1 MGDMERLTKK
11 NSAGGYE
18 LLEGVA
24 PETAVER
31 LAGYEDAHQFLLRE
45 LEKAEAKL
53 ESMRGQ
59 GKGRSVAFQQALAEK
74 LYLGTLVERLEKPP
88 KG

>member
-1 MGDMERLTKK
+1 MERLTKK

-31 LAGYEDAHQFLLRE
+31 LAGYENTYAFLLGE
-45 LEKAEAKL
+45 LEKAEQKL
-53 ESMRGQ
+53 SAMRGQ
-59 GKGRSVAFQQALAEK
+59 GKGRSAAFQQALAEK

-88 KG
+88 RG

>member
-31 LAGYEDAHQFLLRE
+31 LAGYENAHQFLLRE

-74 LYLGTLVERLEKPP
+74 LYLGTLVERLEKSP